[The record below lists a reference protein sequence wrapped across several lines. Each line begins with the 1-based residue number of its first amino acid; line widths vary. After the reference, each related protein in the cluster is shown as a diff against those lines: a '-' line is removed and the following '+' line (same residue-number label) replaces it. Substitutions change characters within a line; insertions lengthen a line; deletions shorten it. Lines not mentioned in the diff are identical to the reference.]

1 MNWFLLGKTVVN
13 VLLVPVAVV
22 RDGIEMM
29 FGDEDADG
37 LSQYAARQVGRVERD
52 ALKLLDELLP

>member
-22 RDGIEMM
+22 RDGAQEF
-29 FGDEDADG
+29 FGDADVP
-37 LSQYAARQVGRVERD
+37 LENYTARQVGRIERD
-52 ALKLLDELLP
+52 AIKLLDELLP

>member
-1 MNWFLLGKTVVN
+1 MNWFLLGKTAVN

-22 RDGIEMM
+22 RDGFEGF
-29 FGDEDADG
+29 FGDPNAP
-37 LSQYAARQVGRVERD
+37 LANYTVRQVGRVERD

>member
-22 RDGIEMM
+22 RDAGQEF
-29 FGDEDADG
+29 FGDTEEPLAN
-37 LSQYAARQVGRVERD
+37 YTARQVMRVERD

>member
-13 VLLVPVAVV
+13 ILLVPVAVL
-22 RDGIEMM
+22 RDAGEEF
-29 FGDEDADG
+29 FGNDDAP
-37 LSQYAARQVGRVERD
+37 LVHYTVRQVGRVERD